1 VNCNLPSQKP
11 LRCRYKR
18 AWEQTNERDYL
29 PGWSGRDRDGD
40 SFVHRPSLN
49 FSNTEGYH
57 MTSTT
62 IIAAPDTDVAARPPR
77 FKYLE
82 WGPVIAGAIGA
93 AAISLVLFTF
103 GSAIGLSVVSPWPN
117 HGMSTTT
124 FMVIAALFAA
134 VVQVGS
140 FAAGGY
146 LAGRMRSPWLSGVES
161 ERHFRDGS
169 YGFAVWALGL
179 LIGAT
184 IAVSGA
190 TGVLKTTAQS
200 TAITAG
206 TGVAG
211 TANRVTTDPSDYAI
225 DLLMRPAPTTVAAPN
240 PAPADATAA
249 TRPDMAGRAD
259 SERDLR
265 APLTRIFVSSL
276 QSGSLAANDRT
287 YLAQVVAR
295 QTGLS
300 QADAEA
306 RVDQAYAEAK
316 SAEAKVRAAAD
327 KARKLGMIAAFL
339 AAATLAIGCAAACAG
354 ASAGGRARDEQIP
367 ARFLGAARFW

>member
-1 VNCNLPSQKP
+1 
-11 LRCRYKR
+11 
-18 AWEQTNERDYL
+18 
-29 PGWSGRDRDGD
+29 
-40 SFVHRPSLN
+40 
-49 FSNTEGYH
+49 

-62 IIAAPDTDVAARPPR
+62 VVTAPGADVAVRPPR

-117 HGMSTTT
+117 HGMSATA

-134 VVQVGS
+134 IVQVGS

-184 IAVSGA
+184 IAVSGV

-200 TAITAG
+200 TAIAAG
-206 TGVAG
+206 AGAAGV
-211 TANRVTTDPSDYAI
+211 ANRVATDPSDYAI
-225 DLLMRPAPTTVAAPN
+225 DLLMRPAPTTATAPN
-240 PAPADATAA
+240 SAPGDA

-259 SERDLR
+259 SEHDLR

>member
-1 VNCNLPSQKP
+1 
-11 LRCRYKR
+11 
-18 AWEQTNERDYL
+18 
-29 PGWSGRDRDGD
+29 
-40 SFVHRPSLN
+40 
-49 FSNTEGYH
+49 
-57 MTSTT
+57 
-62 IIAAPDTDVAARPPR
+62 
-77 FKYLE
+77 
-82 WGPVIAGAIGA
+82 
-93 AAISLVLFTF
+93 
-103 GSAIGLSVVSPWPN
+103 
-117 HGMSTTT
+117 MSTTA

-179 LIGAT
+179 LIGAA

-190 TGVLKTTAQS
+190 TGTLKTAFQS
-200 TAITAG
+200 TAIAAGATAA
-206 TGVAG
+206 AG
-211 TANRVTTDPSDYAI
+211 ATNRVATEPSDYAI
-225 DLLMRPAPTTVAAPN
+225 DLLMRPAPTTASAAAS
-240 PAPADATAA
+240 APDTV
-249 TRPDMAGRAD
+249 TRPDMAASMD
-259 SERDLR
+259 SQRDQR

-287 YLAQVVAR
+287 YLAQIVAR
-295 QTGLS
+295 QTGMS

-316 SAEAKVRAAAD
+316 NAEAKAREAAD

-354 ASAGGRARDEQIP
+354 ASAGGRARGEQIP
-367 ARFLGAARFW
+367 AGFLGSARFW

>member
-1 VNCNLPSQKP
+1 
-11 LRCRYKR
+11 
-18 AWEQTNERDYL
+18 
-29 PGWSGRDRDGD
+29 
-40 SFVHRPSLN
+40 
-49 FSNTEGYH
+49 

-62 IIAAPDTDVAARPPR
+62 VVTAPGAEVAARPPR

-82 WGPVIAGAIGA
+82 WSPVIAGAIGA

-117 HGMSTTT
+117 QGMSATV
-124 FMVIAALFAA
+124 FLIIAALFAA
-134 VVQVGS
+134 IVQVGS

-146 LAGRMRSPWLSGVES
+146 LAGRMRSPWPSGVES
-161 ERHFRDGS
+161 ERHFR
-169 YGFAVWALGL
+169 
-179 LIGAT
+179 
-184 IAVSGA
+184 SGA

-200 TAITAG
+200 TAIAAG
-206 TGVAG
+206 AGAAGV
-211 TANRVTTDPSDYAI
+211 ANRVATDPSDYAI
-225 DLLMRPAPTTVAAPN
+225 DLLMRPAPTTAAAAN
-240 PAPADATAA
+240 PAPADATTA
-249 TRPDMAGRAD
+249 TRPDTAGRAD

-265 APLTRIFVSSL
+265 APLTRILVSSL

>member
-1 VNCNLPSQKP
+1 MATTPIVT
-11 LRCRYKR
+11 
-18 AWEQTNERDYL
+18 A
-29 PGWSGRDRDGD
+29 PG
-40 SFVHRPSLN
+40 
-49 FSNTEGYH
+49 
-57 MTSTT
+57 
-62 IIAAPDTDVAARPPR
+62 ADVASRPPR

-103 GSAIGLSVVSPWPN
+103 GSAIGLSVVSPWPER
-117 HGMSTTT
+117 GMSATV

-134 VVQVGS
+134 IVQVGS

-179 LIGAT
+179 LIGAS

-190 TGVLKTTAQS
+190 TGALKTAVQS
-200 TAITAG
+200 TALAAGATAAG
-206 TGVAG
+206 AASAAPGMMNQAATG
-211 TANRVTTDPSDYAI
+211 PSDYAI
-225 DLLMRPAPTTVAAPN
+225 DLLMRPAPTAASS
-240 PAPADATAA
+240 PADAA
-249 TRPDMAGRAD
+249 TRPDMAGRMD
-259 SERDLR
+259 PERDLR

-276 QSGSLAANDRT
+276 QNGSLAANDRT

-295 QTGLS
+295 QTGMS
-300 QADAEA
+300 PADAEA

-316 SAEAKVRAAAD
+316 NAEAKARAAAD
-327 KARKLGMIAAFL
+327 KARRLGMIAAFL
-339 AAATLAIGCAAACAG
+339 AAATLAVGCAAACVS

-367 ARFLGAARFW
+367 ARWLGSARFW

>member
-1 VNCNLPSQKP
+1 
-11 LRCRYKR
+11 
-18 AWEQTNERDYL
+18 
-29 PGWSGRDRDGD
+29 
-40 SFVHRPSLN
+40 
-49 FSNTEGYH
+49 

-62 IIAAPDTDVAARPPR
+62 VVTAPGADVAVRPPR

-117 HGMSTTT
+117 HGMSATT

-134 VVQVGS
+134 IVQVGS

-179 LIGAT
+179 LIGAA

-200 TAITAG
+200 TAIAAG
-206 TGVAG
+206 AGAAGV
-211 TANRVTTDPSDYAI
+211 ANRVATDPSDYAI
-225 DLLMRPAPTTVAAPN
+225 DLLMRPAPTTAATPN
-240 PAPADATAA
+240 PAPADATTA
-249 TRPDMAGRAD
+249 RPDMAGRTD

>member
-1 VNCNLPSQKP
+1 
-11 LRCRYKR
+11 
-18 AWEQTNERDYL
+18 
-29 PGWSGRDRDGD
+29 
-40 SFVHRPSLN
+40 
-49 FSNTEGYH
+49 
-57 MTSTT
+57 MTPTT
-62 IIAAPDTDVAARPPR
+62 IVAAPGPDVASRAPR

-103 GSAIGLSVVSPWPN
+103 GSAIGLSVVSPWPE
-117 HGMSTTT
+117 HGMSATT
-124 FMVIAALFAA
+124 FMIIAALFAA
-134 VVQVGS
+134 IVQVGS

-146 LAGRMRSPWLSGVES
+146 LAGRMRTPWLSGVES

-179 LIGAT
+179 LIGAS

-190 TGVLKTTAQS
+190 TGALKTAVQS
-200 TAITAG
+200 TAVAAGATA
-206 TGVAG
+206 AG
-211 TANRVTTDPSDYAI
+211 AASAAPGMMNRVGTDPSDYAI
-225 DLLMRPAPTTVAAPN
+225 DLLMRPAPATAAASTPAAGA
-240 PAPADATAA
+240 PAPAAADATAA
-249 TRPDMAGRAD
+249 PKPDNNAGRMD

-295 QTGLS
+295 QTGMS

-306 RVDQAYAEAK
+306 RVDQAYTEAK
-316 SAEAKVRAAAD
+316 NAEVKARAAAD

-354 ASAGGRARDEQIP
+354 AGAGGRARDEGTP
-367 ARFLGAARFW
+367 ARWLGSSRFW

>member
-1 VNCNLPSQKP
+1 MATTPIVT
-11 LRCRYKR
+11 
-18 AWEQTNERDYL
+18 A
-29 PGWSGRDRDGD
+29 PG
-40 SFVHRPSLN
+40 
-49 FSNTEGYH
+49 
-57 MTSTT
+57 
-62 IIAAPDTDVAARPPR
+62 ADVASRPPR

-103 GSAIGLSVVSPWPN
+103 GSAIGLSVVSPWPE
-117 HGMSTTT
+117 HGMSATV

-134 VVQVGS
+134 IVQVGS

-179 LIGAT
+179 LIGAS

-190 TGVLKTTAQS
+190 TGALKTAVQS
-200 TAITAG
+200 TALAAGATAAG
-206 TGVAG
+206 AASAAPGMMNQAATG
-211 TANRVTTDPSDYAI
+211 PSDYAI
-225 DLLMRPAPTTVAAPN
+225 DLLMRPAPTAASS
-240 PAPADATAA
+240 PADAA
-249 TRPDMAGRAD
+249 TRPDMAGRMD
-259 SERDLR
+259 PERDLR

-276 QSGSLAANDRT
+276 QNGSLAANDRT

-295 QTGLS
+295 QTGMS
-300 QADAEA
+300 PADAEA

-316 SAEAKVRAAAD
+316 NAEAKARAAAD
-327 KARKLGMIAAFL
+327 KARRLGMIAAFL
-339 AAATLAIGCAAACAG
+339 AAATLAVGCAAACVS

-367 ARFLGAARFW
+367 ARWLGSGRFW

>member
-1 VNCNLPSQKP
+1 
-11 LRCRYKR
+11 
-18 AWEQTNERDYL
+18 
-29 PGWSGRDRDGD
+29 
-40 SFVHRPSLN
+40 
-49 FSNTEGYH
+49 

-62 IIAAPDTDVAARPPR
+62 IVTAPGADVASRPPR

-103 GSAIGLSVVSPWPN
+103 GSAIGLSVVSPWPE
-117 HGMSTTT
+117 HGMSATA

-134 VVQVGS
+134 IVQVGS

-179 LIGAT
+179 LIGAS

-190 TGVLKTTAQS
+190 TGALKTVVQS
-200 TAITAG
+200 TAVAAGATAAG
-206 TGVAG
+206 AASAAPGVM
-211 TANRVTTDPSDYAI
+211 NRVATDPSDYAI
-225 DLLMRPAPTTVAAPN
+225 DLLMRPAPTAAAATAA
-240 PAPADATAA
+240 APADAA
-249 TRPDMAGRAD
+249 TRPDMAGRMD
-259 SERDLR
+259 PERDLR
-265 APLTRIFVSSL
+265 APLTRILVSSL
-276 QSGSLAANDRT
+276 QNGSLAANDRT

-295 QTGLS
+295 QTGMS

-316 SAEAKVRAAAD
+316 NAEAKARAAAD

-339 AAATLAIGCAAACAG
+339 AAATLAVGCAAACVG

-367 ARFLGAARFW
+367 ARFLGSDRFW

>member
-1 VNCNLPSQKP
+1 M
-11 LRCRYKR
+11 
-18 AWEQTNERDYL
+18 AT
-29 PGWSGRDRDGD
+29 
-40 SFVHRPSLN
+40 
-49 FSNTEGYH
+49 
-57 MTSTT
+57 TT
-62 IIAAPDTDVAARPPR
+62 IVAAPGADIAFRPPR

-117 HGMSTTT
+117 HGMSTTA

-134 VVQVGS
+134 IVQVGS

-146 LAGRMRSPWLSGVES
+146 LAGRMRSPWPAGVES

-169 YGFAVWALGL
+169 YGFSVWALGL
-179 LIGAT
+179 LIGAC

-190 TGVLKTTAQS
+190 TGVLKTAVQS
-200 TAITAG
+200 TAV
-206 TGVAG
+206 VAG
-211 TANRVTTDPSDYAI
+211 IAAGGAAAAAPGMMNQVGTNPSDYAI
-225 DLLMRPAPTTVAAPN
+225 DLLLRPAPMATAAAT
-240 PAPADATAA
+240 PAPAATDATTAPKPDNAA
-249 TRPDMAGRAD
+249 RID
-259 SERDLR
+259 SERELR

-276 QSGSLAANDRT
+276 QNGSLAANDRT

-295 QTGLS
+295 QTGMS

-306 RVDQAYAEAK
+306 RVDQAFAEAK
-316 SAEAKVRAAAD
+316 NAEAKARAAAD

-367 ARFLGAARFW
+367 ARFLGSSRFW